1 MNRANGKTI
10 CAVATVLLVFTLVL
24 GVTEGQSSP
33 VVGFT
38 TAPGTPEATKQFN
51 VTLTVEIDS
60 TIFPFVN
67 GSFSVRNST
76 GSTVW
81 PNIYWEMYFDYYY
94 PKTKMNVTFTGIVVQ
109 SEGNYTLWTSVR
121 WKHKTDLNFM
131 TIYVESWI
139 YVAPPTVPVELYSI
153 EWLKPISLDKPFK
166 AGRTIKIKF
175 SVLDSNDNFKRDET
189 VNVTV
194 TDGSGTKVFTAVY
207 SEGENPVR
215 IKDSTECYVVY
226 WKTEK
231 GMSGEYTITVT
242 FANAQVTTPPETVTI
257 RP

>member
-81 PNIYWEMYFDYYY
+81 PNIYWEM
-94 PKTKMNVTFTGIVVQ
+94 
-109 SEGNYTLWTSVR
+109 
-121 WKHKTDLNFM
+121 
-131 TIYVESWI
+131 
-139 YVAPPTVPVELYSI
+139 
-153 EWLKPISLDKPFK
+153 
-166 AGRTIKIKF
+166 
-175 SVLDSNDNFKRDET
+175 
-189 VNVTV
+189 
-194 TDGSGTKVFTAVY
+194 
-207 SEGENPVR
+207 
-215 IKDSTECYVVY
+215 
-226 WKTEK
+226 
-231 GMSGEYTITVT
+231 
-242 FANAQVTTPPETVTI
+242 
-257 RP
+257 